1 MNNWKVT
8 IAEKYKPIIKRA
20 IKYKMLEFFSVND
33 DYEKMKNLSQDV
45 RGIITRI
52 VRAIDN
58 KYSLHPATKNAL
70 YYDRIDEWF
79 DIEYALAE
87 AEKITCTVC
96 ENKHNNKWEY
106 HYIRKENNIIDVF
119 RSWYVGDKV
128 LPYCENCAET
138 FIRRKAK
145 EDYKVEKAAK
155 EAREIGSLVRK
166 IKQEIKSNGNKN

>member
-106 HYIRKENNIIDVF
+106 HYIRKENNTIDVF

-166 IKQEIKSNGNKN
+166 IKQEIKSNGSKN